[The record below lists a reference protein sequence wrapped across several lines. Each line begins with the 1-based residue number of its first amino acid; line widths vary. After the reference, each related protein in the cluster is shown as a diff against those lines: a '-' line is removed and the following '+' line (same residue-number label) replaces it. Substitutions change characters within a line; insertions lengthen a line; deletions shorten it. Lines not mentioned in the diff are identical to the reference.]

1 MTGGENSS
9 GDAGVTYYPVLEP
22 DFFEESNKSANFTPL
37 NFIEELNQ
45 DPSVQVE
52 PFQSSIEEVCSPN
65 ANQVHWRNIS
75 KFAHF
80 Q

>member
-22 DFFEESNKSANFTPL
+22 DFFEESNKSANFTQL

-52 PFQSSIEEVCSPN
+52 PFQSSIEEVCSLTKCKSS
-65 ANQVHWRNIS
+65 ALT
-75 KFAHF
+75 
-80 Q
+80 

>member
-22 DFFEESNKSANFTPL
+22 DFFEESNKSANFTQL
-37 NFIEELNQ
+37 NLIEELNQ
-45 DPSVQVE
+45 DPLVQVE

-65 ANQVHWRNIS
+65 VNQVHWRNIS
-75 KFAHF
+75 KFEDF

>member
-1 MTGGENSS
+1 MTDGENSS

-22 DFFEESNKSANFTPL
+22 DFFEESNKSANFTQL

-52 PFQSSIEEVCSPN
+52 PFQSSIKEVCSPN
-65 ANQVHWRNIS
+65 ANHIS